1 MEMQML
7 IYYTIMIKNIQ
18 YIKLEEALSRSLRH
32 PLLQSLDLEA
42 AVQYAL
48 DFIGIFGM
56 PDMYETKETEIEIS
70 NYRGKLPCDLI
81 SVNQVSGG
89 CNQQSFRRMTDE
101 FNPVECDCNVR
112 CRDYTYKTQG
122 SIIFTSIKEGKV
134 KISYQAIHVDE
145 NGQPMIIDNS
155 AYLLALDAYIKKE
168 VFTILFD
175 LGKIKGDIL
184 ANAQQDYAWKAG
196 VLQSE
201 FSIPSIDEMEAISNM
216 WCTLIPRTTEFNNG
230 FKTLG
235 RREYLR
241 RH

>member
-1 MEMQML
+1 MH
-7 IYYTIMIKNIQ
+7 IYYTSMIKNIR

-42 AVQYAL
+42 AIQYAL
-48 DFIGIFGM
+48 DFIGMFGM
-56 PDMYETKETEIEIS
+56 PDVYETKEAEIEIE
-70 NYRGKLPCDLI
+70 NHRGKLPCDLI
-81 SVNQVSGG
+81 SINQVTGG
-89 CNQQSFRRMTDE
+89 CNSQAFRAMTDT
-101 FNPVECDCNVR
+101 FNPVDCGCDIH
-112 CRDYTYKTQG
+112 CREYTYKTQG
-122 SIIFTSIKEGKV
+122 SVLFTSIKNGKV
-134 KISYQAIHVDE
+134 KISYQAIHVDD

-155 AYLLALDAYIKKE
+155 AFLLALDAYIKKE

-175 LGKIKGDIL
+175 TGKIKGDVL
-184 ANAQQDYAWKAG
+184 SNAQQDYAWKAG

-216 WCTLIPRTTEFNNG
+216 WCTLIPRTTEFDNG

-235 RREYLR
+235 RREYIR